1 MSFNRKSSRQMQQVT
16 VKTIEQVTP
25 RVRRIVFGG
34 NTLADFTVP
43 NPGAHIKLIFG
54 TKPNEPIDDPRK
66 LRSQM
71 RTYTPR
77 YFNPNTKEL
86 TVEFVL
92 HGDGLASTWAAQ
104 AQVGETLTVAGPGG
118 GMDIPENLKTM
129 VMLVDESAMPTAGM
143 VLEALPAGCNP
154 IVICEVEDAS
164 EQRSLSSSIEVKPT
178 WLFRQEL
185 GAKPGTLLEN
195 YLPHVVANVKDFD
208 DSFWLIACEANTMR
222 RMRSHLLKQQGINK
236 DRLVTRGYWKSGAS
250 NHPDHDYGE
259 S

>member
-1 MSFNRKSSRQMQQVT
+1 MSFNKKRGRQMQQVT
-16 VKTIEQVTP
+16 VKDIEQVTP

-34 NTLADFTVP
+34 DTLADFTVP

-54 TKPNEPIDDPRK
+54 TKPNEPIDDPK
-66 LRSQM
+66 KFRSQM

-77 YFNPNTKEL
+77 RFNPDTKEL

-104 AQVGETLTVAGPGG
+104 TQVGETLTVAGPGG
-118 GMDIPENLKTM
+118 GMDIPDTLKKI
-129 VMLVDESAMPTAGM
+129 VMLVDESAIPAAGM
-143 VLEALPAGCNP
+143 ILEALPAGCVP
-154 IVICEVEDAS
+154 IVICEVEDTH

-178 WLFRQEL
+178 WLFRQEQ
-185 GAKPGTLLEN
+185 GASPGTLLEN
-195 YLPHVVANVKDFD
+195 YLPNVLTDVKDLND
-208 DSFWLIACEANTMR
+208 VFWWVACEASTMR
-222 RMRSHLLKQQGINK
+222 RMRSQLLKQHGVSK
-236 DRLVTRGYWKSGAS
+236 DRLVSRGYWKSGAS